1 MAGSG
6 RVGLALAGNTSAVAS
21 LAGLELPLQ
30 SYTLQA
36 MVSEPL
42 KPCLDTVVA
51 SLGIGVYLSQSDK
64 GELVMGGGLDRA
76 PSYMQRGNFPMT
88 QAVIA
93 GLVEL
98 FPSFASL
105 KVMRQWGG
113 IVDVSPDSSPIRI
126 QVHDRQA
133 L

>member
-1 MAGSG
+1 
-6 RVGLALAGNTSAVAS
+6 
-21 LAGLELPLQ
+21 
-30 SYTLQA
+30 
-36 MVSEPL
+36 
-42 KPCLDTVVA
+42 
-51 SLGIGVYLSQSDK
+51 
-64 GELVMGGGLDRA
+64 MGGGLDRA